1 MHGSFDK
8 RRFAKKQDATAVAP
22 ITLPAKARRASSQPK
37 RALGPMTE
45 PARLRV
51 LDWFLHQVGVRT
63 AERPPSYLSV
73 ASAFMMHFNDS
84 DGTAYPSLETIAALC
99 GLARRTI
106 RDMVDLHLAD
116 DNIRIVE
123 KGKQGR
129 RHPTTYAIV
138 IKPLPDDVAE
148 ARRRVA
154 LREDRRKRAAN
165 TTLVSH
171 LNSPESADKKVT
183 HKTF

>member
-1 MHGSFDK
+1 MHGSFHK
-8 RRFAKKQDATAVAP
+8 RSFAIRQDATAQRP
-22 ITLPAKARRASSQPK
+22 ITSHKRSSK
-37 RALGPMTE
+37 SKKKALGPMTE
-45 PARLRV
+45 VARLRV
-51 LDWFLHQVGVRT
+51 LDWFMHQVGART

-123 KGKQGR
+123 KGEQGR

-154 LREDRRKRAAN
+154 LREDRRKRSANVALAA
-165 TTLVSH
+165 H
-171 LNSPESADKKVT
+171 LN
-183 HKTF
+183 